1 MQKKFVVKN
10 NSNLS
15 FWLLAIMSF
24 FVIGLI
30 IRSVST
36 KDFSIPLVV
45 SMLVFVDI
53 PCVIAIM
60 WLKVFRVT
68 VSGMGITYRN
78 IFGISRTVDVS
89 EISRVKWRVNNTR
102 YGKME
107 KITVYFRYHKFSVET
122 LMQNFNKFSDYIE
135 NNVDGSRI
143 RIVKKSFK

>member
-68 VSGMGITYRN
+68 VSCMGITYRN

-89 EISRVKWRVNNTR
+89 EIRRVKWRVNNT
-102 YGKME
+102 
-107 KITVYFRYHKFSVET
+107 
-122 LMQNFNKFSDYIE
+122 
-135 NNVDGSRI
+135 
-143 RIVKKSFK
+143 